1 MKSSSWFTETE
12 VFLMHEIVARFDR
25 LARRL
30 VLDARGISYAEF
42 LVAMAVREMGRPT
55 QNEVCD
61 LLDTSKS
68 LVSQRVGALAA
79 KGILV
84 QHRDAGNRRQVRL
97 ELTPNGRETLETIYG
112 ELATHAAPAFEAMGD
127 ARPAFHTAL
136 LRLRDALLEKETEMA
151 SEPG

>member
-30 VLDARGISYAEF
+30 VLDDHGISYAEF
-42 LVAMAVREMGRPT
+42 LIAMAVREMGRPT
-55 QNEVCD
+55 QNEVCE

-79 KGILV
+79 KNILV
-84 QHRDAGNRRQVRL
+84 QHRDAENRRQVRL
-97 ELTPNGRETLETIYG
+97 ELTPTGRETLETIYG
-112 ELATHAAPAFEAMGD
+112 ELATHAAPAFEAMGA
-127 ARPAFHTAL
+127 ARPGFRTAL
-136 LRLRDALLEKETEMA
+136 LRLRDALIEKETEGA
-151 SEPG
+151 GGTG